1 MITQIIV
8 GALLGIGTASCGYC
22 VVDTVDPQKMCIAW
36 AWILIGNLI
45 VAVLTNK
52 FKLP

>member
-8 GALLGIGTASCGYC
+8 GVLLGIGTASCGYC
-22 VVDTVDPQKMCIAW
+22 VVDTNDPKKMCIAW

-45 VAVLTNK
+45 SVVIVKTYN
-52 FKLP
+52 LP